1 VNQAAKQA
9 EPDPADTTQAIR
21 PVKAAS
27 SSGPTAPG
35 AADATTAMKPVQ
47 AADATQAIRPVQ
59 PAAEPGE
66 ERPDAAAAAIVA
78 KLDDEVVVV
87 DEQPRYHLAG
97 CRSIRGREAIP
108 LPVKEAVEYE
118 FTPCEVCTPVRV
130 LSARNR
136 AASKS

>member
-1 VNQAAKQA
+1 MKKALIAAGILLGEQAPLHACRLVRERIVVVGKTHA
-9 EPDPADTTQAIR
+9 RASDR
-21 PVKAAS
+21 PVRARAS
-27 SSGPTAPG
+27 
-35 AADATTAMKPVQ
+35 
-47 AADATQAIRPVQ
+47 
-59 PAAEPGE
+59 
-66 ERPDAAAAAIVA
+66 VA

-97 CRSIRGREAIP
+97 CRSIRGRETIP
-108 LPVKEAVEYE
+108 LPAKEAVEYE